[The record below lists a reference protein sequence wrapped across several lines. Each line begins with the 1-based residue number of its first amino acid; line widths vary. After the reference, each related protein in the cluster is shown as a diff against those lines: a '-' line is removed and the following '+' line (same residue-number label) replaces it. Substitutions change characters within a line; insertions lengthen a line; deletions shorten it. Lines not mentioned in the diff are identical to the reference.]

1 MAEKTEKPTD
11 KKIRDSAKKGQ
22 SFKSKD
28 MVAAVVLVAGA
39 FAVSGFSSLMGL
51 GSLMQRILLS
61 PTAMGVEALLDKLYS
76 LFLMAVVPVLLACFL
91 PGAIISLLQSRF
103 RLATEAIKIDFSH
116 LNPISGFKKIFSLR
130 SLKELVKAFLYLLV
144 FDASAALFFILWRQE
159 IFMLYRTTINGMIGQ
174 WGSLCITFIIVFL
187 AVALIILLIDT
198 LTEFFLFMKDLKME
212 KQEVKKEHKDNDG
225 DPHIKSARRG
235 LHQELLS
242 EEVKA
247 DVRDSNFIMANP
259 THIAMAIYYNTEIA
273 PLPYIM
279 MKTQGTQAKA
289 IIAYAE
295 SQGVPVIRDIP
306 LARQIWRNYRKNSF
320 IDEQGLDDVMSI
332 IHWLI
337 RIELENMGIDVDAA
351 LAQLEA
357 NIATNQAAQEETND
371 SQQN

>member
-144 FDASAALFFILWRQE
+144 FGASAALFFIFWRQE

-279 MKTQGTQAKA
+279 MKTQGLQAKA

>member
-144 FDASAALFFILWRQE
+144 FGASAALFFIFWRQE